1 MNPDYYIYL
10 LTNKYSTVL
19 YTGVTNDLGRRVDE
33 HKSKLHEGFTKK
45 YNVDRLVY
53 YEVYSDIN
61 DAIDREKQI
70 KKWSRKKKVEL
81 IKKFN
86 PSWKDLYSEIY

>member
-61 DAIDREKQI
+61 DAIDREK
-70 KKWSRKKKVEL
+70 KLKNGHVKRK
-81 IKKFN
+81 
-86 PSWKDLYSEIY
+86 

>member
-19 YTGVTNDLGRRVDE
+19 YKGVTNDLGRRVDE